1 MIPATIPT
9 QNTTLFDK
17 WVVLPLTPLKW
28 WLAVFGFAI
37 TLLWMVLVSILPLSA
52 GMGEAVKFIGYC
64 ICCVA
69 SIWLCARPIARWH
82 LGLHGVAPAT
92 AGGQPRPSWL
102 KTAAV
107 VLVAVALMLLVS
119 KIFSRSSEEA
129 ADSISKVFQSLGFG
143 QSIANDIWVAL
154 TVTAFAPLGEE
165 FLFRAVIM
173 RSLYDGLRKFQHKWL
188 KCLSKP
194 AIALVVAVVISSAV
208 FADSHGS
215 DEQSVQIYAL
225 GIMAAIFA
233 LSYAITGS
241 LFAPVMAH
249 AINNMLA
256 LLMII
261 AKMPPGVVSTAAL
274 VSICAGPV
282 IAFGALWLLRHLMRR

>member
-1 MIPATIPT
+1 M
-9 QNTTLFDK
+9 F
-17 WVVLPLTPLKW
+17 
-28 WLAVFGFAI
+28 VFVI
-37 TLLWMVLVSILPLSA
+37 TSIWMVLVSVLPLPA
-52 GMGEAVKFIGYC
+52 GMGESVKFIGYC

-69 SIWLCARPIARWH
+69 SVWLCARPIERWH
-82 LGLHGVAPAT
+82 LGLHGEAPAT
-92 AGGQPRPSWL
+92 AGGQPQPSWL

-107 VLVAVALMLLVS
+107 VLVAVVLMLLVS
-119 KIFSRSSEEA
+119 KIFSRSSNEA
-129 ADSISKVFQSLGFG
+129 ADSITKVFQSLGFG

-188 KCLSKP
+188 KWLSKP
-194 AIALVVAVVISSAV
+194 VVALVVAVVISSAV

-233 LSYAITGS
+233 ISYAITGS

-256 LLMII
+256 LWMII
-261 AKMPPGVVSTAAL
+261 AKMPSGAVSTAAL

-282 IAFGALWLLRHLMRR
+282 IAFSILLLVRKLIRQ